1 MNQEDT
7 IVQNKFIFWNKMFN
21 LIQIHVSIQRLKK
34 YHLLLNKMGDDQNQ

>member
-21 LIQIHVSIQRLKK
+21 LIQIHVSSRLKK
-34 YHLLLNKMGDDQNQ
+34 YHLLLNKMRDDQNQ